1 MIHLSTTI
9 IRNTNRAYKHLKND
23 FSMICTYMV
32 SVSAVMDRYFIKV
45 LSLLA
50 FESVLL
56 K

>member
-9 IRNTNRAYKHLKND
+9 IRNTNRAFKHLEVE
-23 FSMICTYMV
+23 FSIICIYMV
-32 SVSAVMDRYFIKV
+32 SMSAVMDRYFIKV

>member
-1 MIHLSTTI
+1 MIHVCTTI
-9 IRNTNRAYKHLKND
+9 MCNTNRAFKHLEIE
-23 FSMICTYMV
+23 FSIICIYMV
-32 SVSAVMDRYFIKV
+32 SISAVMDRYFIKV